1 MMTPSLS
8 LCAHIPSPLLSSFH
22 LCSHV
27 FRAPFNGTRL
37 QLHWKH
43 NKISGASSTTTNRVC
58 NKLTI
63 EIRAR
68 TTPLH
73 FPHLSSV
80 PLKLILIL
88 RWAALK
94 GFNGNLCFMILKNFV
109 WNSSS
114 VFRERMS
121 KIVEKKLSITDLIVF
136 ICRKRTRR
144 RILSNR
150 ESSLNY
156 RRLFST
162 LLILQL

>member
-8 LCAHIPSPLLSSFH
+8 LCAHIPSTLLSSFH
-22 LCSHV
+22 LCSHE

-121 KIVEKKLSITDLIVF
+121 KIVEKKTVYYGLDSFRLQKKNREKNSF
-136 ICRKRTRR
+136 KQ
-144 RILSNR
+144 RIL
-150 ESSLNY
+150 
-156 RRLFST
+156 T
-162 LLILQL
+162 